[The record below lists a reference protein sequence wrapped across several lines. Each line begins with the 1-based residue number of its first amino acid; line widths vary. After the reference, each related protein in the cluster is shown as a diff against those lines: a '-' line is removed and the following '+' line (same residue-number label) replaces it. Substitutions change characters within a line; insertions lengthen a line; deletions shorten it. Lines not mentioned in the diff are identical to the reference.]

1 MWSNTDIAMM
11 SRAIML
17 ARRGCYTTRPNPNV
31 GCVII
36 DADGKIVGEGWHQ
49 RAGEP
54 HAEVHALKMAADKA
68 RGATAYVTL
77 EPCSHYGRTPPCAE
91 ALIKHGL
98 KRVVV
103 AMTDPNP
110 QVAGRGI
117 GMLQEAGIQVQSGL
131 LAEQARELNPGFL
144 SRMERN
150 RPWVT
155 LKLAASLDG
164 KTALANGE
172 SKWITGPEARRDVQR
187 LRARSCALLTGIETV
202 LADDPSLNVRHAEL
216 GSLGETLSEQELIQ
230 PLRVILDSN
239 CRMPLDARLL
249 KIVSPVL
256 LVSCRPYEDE
266 FLAAL
271 PPYVTTLVLVGE
283 DNRVDIA
290 ALLQHLNQSCN
301 AVLVEAGA
309 TLCGAFITAGL
320 ADELLLYQAPKL
332 LGAAG
337 RNLLALPNY
346 QQIADT
352 PAIRVT
358 DQRKLGNDTR
368 LTLKIGD

>member
-17 ARRGCYTTRPNPNV
+17 ARRGRYTTRPNPNV

-110 QVAGRGI
+110 QVAGQGI
-117 GMLQEAGIQVQSGL
+117 GMLQEAGVQVQSGL

-216 GSLGETLSEQELIQ
+216 GSLGETLSEQQLIQ

-249 KIVSPVL
+249 QIASPVL
-256 LVSCRPYEDE
+256 LVNCRPYEDE

-271 PPYVTTLVLVGE
+271 PPYVTTLVLAGE
-283 DNRVDIA
+283 GNRVDIA
-290 ALLQHLNQSCN
+290 ALMQHLNQSCN

-320 ADELLLYQAPKL
+320 ADEMLLYQAPKL

>member
-1 MWSNTDIAMM
+1 MWSNTDITMM

-17 ARRGCYTTRPNPNV
+17 ARRGRYTTRPNPNV

-117 GMLQEAGIQVQSGL
+117 GMLQEAGVQVQSGL

-202 LADDPSLNVRHAEL
+202 LADDPSLNVRHSEL
-216 GSLGETLSEQELIQ
+216 GSLGETLSEQQLIQ

-271 PPYVTTLVLVGE
+271 PPYVTTLVLAGE

-290 ALLQHLNQSCN
+290 ALLQHLNQGCN

-309 TLCGAFITAGL
+309 TLCGAFISAGL

>member
-117 GMLQEAGIQVQSGL
+117 GMLQEAGVQVQSGL
-131 LAEQARELNPGFL
+131 LAEQARALNPGFL

-271 PPYVTTLVLVGE
+271 PHYVTTLVLAGE

-290 ALLQHLNQSCN
+290 ALLQHLSQSCN

-309 TLCGAFITAGL
+309 TLCGAFISAGL

>member
-17 ARRGCYTTRPNPNV
+17 ARRGRYTTRPNPNV

-117 GMLQEAGIQVQSGL
+117 GMLEEAGVQVQSGL

-216 GSLGETLSEQELIQ
+216 GSLGETLSEQQLIQ

-249 KIVSPVL
+249 QIASPVL
-256 LVSCRPYEDE
+256 LVNCRPYEDE

-271 PPYVTTLVLVGE
+271 PPYVTTLVLAGE
-283 DNRVDIA
+283 GNRVDIA
-290 ALLQHLNQSCN
+290 ALMQHLNQSCN

-320 ADELLLYQAPKL
+320 ADEMLLYQAPKL

>member
-17 ARRGCYTTRPNPNV
+17 ARRGRYTTRPNPNV

-202 LADDPSLNVRHAEL
+202 LADDPSLNVRHSEL
-216 GSLGETLSEQELIQ
+216 GSLGETLGDQQLIQ

-249 KIVSPVL
+249 KIASPVL

-271 PPYVTTLVLVGE
+271 PPYVTTLVLAGE

-290 ALLQHLNQSCN
+290 ALLLHLNQSCN
-301 AVLVEAGA
+301 TVLVEAGA

-352 PAIRVT
+352 PAIRVA